1 MSESGKILVV
11 DDDEAFAETYAQ
23 LLGLEGYQVVV
34 ASSVEEARGQLA
46 RGRWDVVLLD
56 QKLQGPG
63 GGDEGLSLIGE
74 IAATGAHVI
83 VATGYAS
90 PETIQRAFRDG
101 AYDYLEKGPNLST
114 FLRVKVRNA
123 ADAVRE
129 RRMANLNDREK
140 EEELLATWR
149 EANAATDSN
158 VKGERLEHFIFLLCA
173 TIPGFERVDT
183 NRNNR
188 LEEIDVLVQN
198 HSTDA
203 FWAKERSPYILIECK
218 NWSKPVG
225 KNELVL
231 FRAKLERRWKR
242 ATLGLFVALGGFTK
256 TFHEENLASRE
267 KDALVIALGREDIE
281 SLIAS
286 NDRNST
292 LKRLHARA
300 VVGEKPAE

>member
-1 MSESGKILVV
+1 MSESGNVLVV
-11 DDDEAFAETYAQ
+11 DDDVAFAETYSD
-23 LLGLEGYQVVV
+23 LLGKEGYQVVV
-34 ASSVEEARGQLA
+34 ASSVEEAREQLA
-46 RGRWDVVLLD
+46 RRRWDVVLLD

-63 GGDEGLSLIGE
+63 GGDLGLSLVAE

-83 VATGYAS
+83 VATGYAE
-90 PETIQRAFRDG
+90 PETIQRAFREG

-114 FLRVKVRNA
+114 FVRVKVRNA

-129 RRMANLNDREK
+129 RRLANLNDSEK
-140 EEELLATWR
+140 EAELRATWQ

-173 TIPGFERVDT
+173 TIPGFERVDK
-183 NRNNR
+183 NRDNR
-188 LEEIDVLVQN
+188 LEEIDVFVQN
-198 HSTDA
+198 HSTDP
-203 FWAKERSPYILIECK
+203 FWANERSTYILIECK

-242 ATLGLFVALGGFTK
+242 ANLGLFVALGGFTK

-267 KDALVIALGREDIE
+267 KDALVVALGRDDIE
-281 SLIAS
+281 RLIATS
-286 NDRNST
+286 DRNAM
-292 LKRLHARA
+292 LKSFHARA
-300 VVGEKPAE
+300 VVGAKSE